1 MSTPA
6 DRVIDSAEEPT
17 LGQLVASA
25 SRDVSSIVRGEIELA
40 KTEILTGAQSAGK
53 GVGMFVGAGLFGLY
67 ALGFLLTA
75 LAWGLVALGLSAWLG
90 FLIVAVLL
98 LILAGILAAIGRSAL
113 KKANMRPQAAID
125 STQKTI
131 AALKPES

>member
-98 LILAGILAAIGRSAL
+98 LILAGILAVIGRSAL

>member
-98 LILAGILAAIGRSAL
+98 LILAGILAVICRSAL

>member
-6 DRVIDSAEEPT
+6 DRVIESAEEPT